1 MTWEPR
7 QVSHNAFVIKS
18 SGKCDQESRT
28 SRNSLWWVLSTLRA
42 FTTAIAAPLTNRA
55 RSVRVRQASSKSAQ
69 SEMEFATKSVIVV
82 LLRSGIC
89 GEQLVEWQRD
99 FDVAMLRADL
109 RPSC

>member
-1 MTWEPR
+1 M
-7 QVSHNAFVIKS
+7 
-18 SGKCDQESRT
+18 
-28 SRNSLWWVLSTLRA
+28 
-42 FTTAIAAPLTNRA
+42 
-55 RSVRVRQASSKSAQ
+55 RQASSKSAQ
-69 SEMEFATKSVIVV
+69 SEMEFGTKSVIVV